1 MPDDPILEIQDLSVA
16 VGGLPY
22 VRDLSLCVERGRFH
36 GLLGPNGA
44 GKTTLLRVLYRAIA
58 PQSGEVRL
66 NGRPQSDFSPAQWAR
81 HVGAL
86 VQGGGLLSGLTPE
99 DIVEIGLT
107 LRERPSAKCK
117 EAVQD
122 ALSLVGLQDKAR
134 QDAESLSGG
143 ELQRCYF
150 AQLLACDPEVY
161 VLDEPTNH
169 LDLHYQLRLL
179 DEVRRRG
186 RSAIVSFHDLG
197 MAARYCDT
205 VHLMQEGQLVAEGP
219 PQAVLTPEVLH
230 QHYRVDGR
238 LDGHSLKLEGPVLDG
253 TNPLRVFEDERSQAT
268 LWSSSASSKA

>member
-1 MPDDPILEIQDLSVA
+1 MSDEPILEICDLSVD
-16 VGGLPY
+16 VGGQPY
-22 VRDLSLCVERGRFH
+22 VRDLSLRVERGQFH

-44 GKTTLLRVLYRAIA
+44 GKTTLLRVLYRALR
-58 PQSGEVRL
+58 PQAGEVRL
-66 NGRPQSDFSPAQWAR
+66 HGRAQSEYSPIEWSR

-86 VQGGGLLSGLTPE
+86 VQGGGLLAGLTPA

-107 LRERPSAKCK
+107 MRDIPCEKRREAT
-117 EAVQD
+117 QN
-122 ALSLVGLQDKAR
+122 ALQLVGLQDKAN

-186 RSAIVSFHDLG
+186 RTAIVSFHDLG
-197 MAARYCDT
+197 LAARYCDT
-205 VHLMQEGQLVAEGP
+205 VHLMQEGRLVAEGMP
-219 PQAVLTPEVLH
+219 EDVLTREVLYH
-230 QHYRVDGR
+230 HYRVDGV
-238 LDGHSLKLEGPVLDG
+238 LEGHSLKLEGPVLDR
-253 TNPLRVFEDERSQAT
+253 TSPLQA
-268 LWSSSASSKA
+268 AE